1 MSPLILWL
9 SGIGAFCFGL
19 VIGWV
24 TYRALRRSAAAAS
37 MSDIGAVIGAVGGAA
52 VTALFP
58 RETGAFGAYC
68 IGVAVGFFGYLVSAM
83 ILAARTGTLSSV
95 NEWLGE
101 PPTPPAD
108 PGTSN
113 YGLPPTAGR

>member
-1 MSPLILWL
+1 VISTPVLWL

-24 TYRALRRSAAAAS
+24 TYRALRRSVAS
-37 MSDIGAVIGAVGGAA
+37 ASLSDIGTVIGAVGGAA

-58 RETGAFGAYC
+58 KETGAFGAYC
-68 IGVAVGFFGYLVSAM
+68 VGLAVGFFGYLISALR
-83 ILAARTGTLSSV
+83 LAARTGTLTAT

-101 PPTPPAD
+101 KGA
-108 PGTSN
+108 TSAN
-113 YGLPPTAGR
+113 DGDAQFGLPPVAG